1 MLELVKM
8 DKNSSR
14 NLKWPSKIG
23 GITGMKRILFPEKY
37 VEDSNKLLKNMQKKE
52 DKSVIRLVFDHFPL
66 LIQFL
71 VVLYSR

>member
-37 VEDSNKLLKNMQKKE
+37 VEDSNKILKNMQKKE
-52 DKSVIRLVFDHFPL
+52 EQVC
-66 LIQFL
+66 
-71 VVLYSR
+71 Y